1 MKYYKITCTNGY
13 CGCDENFYIQ
23 AESDSEAWDEAN
35 EICSS
40 EYSFAYPDERFVED
54 MDNWDEIEI
63 YEMNVEAYV
72 EEISKE
78 EYLKAKE
85 WGY

>member
-1 MKYYKITCTNGY
+1 MKIIILQQNPIVKLG
-13 CGCDENFYIQ
+13 
-23 AESDSEAWDEAN
+23 DEADR
-35 EICSS
+35 ICSS

-54 MDNWDEIEI
+54 MGDWDEIEI

-78 EYLKAKE
+78 EYLEAIE

>member
-1 MKYYKITCTNGY
+1 MYYKVTCTNGY
-13 CGCDENFYIQ
+13 CGCDEDFYIE
-23 AESDSEAWDEAN
+23 AENNSDAWDEAN
-35 EICSS
+35 EILESN
-40 EYSFAYPDERFVED
+40 YSFMYPDERFVED
-54 MDNWDEIEI
+54 MDNWDEIER

-78 EYLKAKE
+78 EYFEAQE

>member
-1 MKYYKITCTNGY
+1 MYYKVTCTNGC
-13 CGCDENFYIQ
+13 CGCDEQYYIQ
-23 AESDSEAWDEAN
+23 AESDGEAWADADY
-35 EICSS
+35 ICSN

-63 YEMNVEAYV
+63 YKMNVEAYV

-78 EYLKAKE
+78 EYLEAKE

>member
-23 AESDSEAWDEAN
+23 AESDSEAWAEAN
-35 EICSS
+35 EICSN

-54 MDNWDEIEI
+54 MDNWDEIEM
-63 YEMNVEAYV
+63 YEMNVETYV

-78 EYLKAKE
+78 EYLE
-85 WGY
+85 TEEQGY